1 MKGRASLSTEVNAIP
16 GSFLNR
22 WPLNC
27 QIFCTAVLLIA
38 HLPPATQ
45 LIVKLAVLAGAAS
58 LPSVEK
64 SIPQAAT
71 STTARH
77 TPRED
82 GRDKKSFINP
92 SIDTSVQ
99 GYESMIG
106 SPTSLLTF
114 ETDFAPITHLV
125 SVMI

>member
-1 MKGRASLSTEVNAIP
+1 MKGRRASLSTEVNAIP

-45 LIVKLAVLAGAAS
+45 LIVKLAVLAAAAS

-64 SIPQAAT
+64 SIPQGAT

-77 TPRED
+77 TPREE
-82 GRDKKSFINP
+82 ILCPP
-92 SIDTSVQ
+92 SINTSVQ
-99 GYESMIG
+99 GYESVIG

>member
-1 MKGRASLSTEVNAIP
+1 MKGRKASLSTEVNAIP

-77 TPRED
+77 TPREE
-82 GRDKKSFINP
+82 ILYP

-99 GYESMIG
+99 GYESVIG

-114 ETDFAPITHLV
+114 ETDFAPITHLA

>member
-1 MKGRASLSTEVNAIP
+1 MKGRRASLSTEVNAIP

-38 HLPPATQ
+38 RLPPATQ
-45 LIVKLAVLAGAAS
+45 LIVKLAVLAAAAS

-64 SIPQAAT
+64 SIPQAANP
-71 STTARH
+71 TTAHRH
-77 TPRED
+77 HV
-82 GRDKKSFINP
+82 KKSFIRV
-92 SIDTSVQ
+92 STSVQ

-114 ETDFAPITHLV
+114 QTDFAPITHLV
-125 SVMI
+125 SVMF